1 LKWWPP
7 ALACFAPVLALF
19 LFGFS
24 LRHQTTLEVLLA
36 PSWERRVLAAT
47 YAMPVIPAFGFIFIA
62 LRRSATLKR
71 ALPLVGVLLLSLA
84 GGAGVT
90 VSGENWLFGP
100 HLKATAKSADGR
112 EAGIWF
118 DSFLGCDWELFVAPP
133 HQPLAHRVD
142 RRPVECNATGTPAVT
157 WLPDGG
163 AALDIDGGTEATP
176 FSLGG
181 WN

>member
-1 LKWWPP
+1 
-7 ALACFAPVLALF
+7 LACFAPVLALF

-24 LRHQTTLEVLLA
+24 LRHQTSLELLLA
-36 PSWERRVLAAT
+36 PSWERRVLVAT

-62 LRRSATLKR
+62 LRKSATLKR
-71 ALPLVGVLLLSLA
+71 ALPLVGVLLLSVA

-90 VSGENWLFGP
+90 VAGANWLFGP
-100 HLKATAKSADGR
+100 NLKATAKNADGR

-118 DSFLGCDWELFVAPP
+118 DHFLGCDWELFVAPP
-133 HQPLAHRVD
+133 HQALAPRVD
-142 RRPVECNATGTPAVT
+142 RRPVECNATGTPSVV

-163 AALDIDGGTEATP
+163 AELALDGGTEPAP
-176 FSLGG
+176 WNFGFG